1 VDTEMARDVPMEKT
15 SARDV
20 ARAILRSLEAG
31 EEEIFKDPV
40 SQQMGAMF
48 LEDPKGLEQATA
60 AMAAGEE
67 AA

>member
-1 VDTEMARDVPMEKT
+1 MARDVPMDKT
-15 SARDV
+15 SAQEV
-20 ARAILRSLEAG
+20 ASAILRFLEEGA
-31 EEEIFKDPV
+31 EEIFPDPV

-60 AMAAGEE
+60 AMAAGEQ